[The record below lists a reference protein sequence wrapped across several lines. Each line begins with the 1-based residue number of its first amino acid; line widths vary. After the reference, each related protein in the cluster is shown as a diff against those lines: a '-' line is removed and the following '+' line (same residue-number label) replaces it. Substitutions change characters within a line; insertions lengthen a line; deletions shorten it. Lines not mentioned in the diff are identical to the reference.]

1 MIKFIAGVKEKAEEV
16 KTAFTGNLNASVTAI
31 RDYHDQF
38 KQAGAYLV
46 EGFADGI
53 SENTYA
59 RKLKPEPEQWQGL
72 RQKQQ
77 KTNWTSI
84 HLPES
89 DITSVISLD
98 WDSSMPSELM
108 Q

>member
-53 SENTYA
+53 SENTYRA
-59 RKLKPEPEQWQGL
+59 
-72 RQKQQ
+72 
-77 KTNWTSI
+77 
-84 HLPES
+84 ES
-89 DITSVISLD
+89 FVE
-98 WDSSMPSELM
+98 DSDLGWWRR
-108 Q
+108 